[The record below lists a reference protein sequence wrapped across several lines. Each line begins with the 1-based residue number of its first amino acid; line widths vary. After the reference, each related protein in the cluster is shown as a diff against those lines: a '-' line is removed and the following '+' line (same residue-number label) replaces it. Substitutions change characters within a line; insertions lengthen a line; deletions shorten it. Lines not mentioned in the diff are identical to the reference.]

1 MIPLSSSSSSPPL
14 SPPPVLPWG
23 RLVPSGGMHPP
34 VDLMPSQK
42 EYWLGRSST
51 KCDVPIVLAKNT
63 NKKETTMMAWAH
75 SMISNKHCRILCDTT
90 SAVYLEDQS
99 GNGTIVNQTTELRK
113 GQLRLLHSGDEI
125 CLVNATTL
133 RKKIASARLLQ
144 KVLLQY
150 TFIFVQ
156 PSKPRRS
163 CVNPRAMKYRPS
175 TTPTP
180 AARRIESIY
189 ELREKIGDGT
199 SGQVRRAIH
208 RQTGQEFAVK
218 VICLRRQLD
227 NKQMEEEVSL
237 MRTLDHPYIVQLV
250 DVFVQS
256 GVAMYLVMELVAG
269 GDLFDR
275 IVQQERYTE
284 VNARRAM
291 RRLLSAV
298 HYLHE
303 TCHIVHRDLKPENIL
318 CTSPTHVKLAD
329 FGLAKIVKG
338 DGLKTFCGT
347 PQYFA
352 PEVLQRRNT
361 VTGQGRY
368 GKPADMWS
376 LGVIL
381 YILLTGK
388 PPFGM
393 VDFMEVGED
402 DDPYAQLKFDN
413 EELWNT
419 MPKAKNL
426 VQQLLRL
433 DPKRRLSVRQACD
446 HPWINTDDGDTH
458 VHPLDDPAVTGR
470 KRLFDASKN
479 NGKQQ
484 QQQPNVE
491 EKKEESDDQPPQQ
504 HKSMSKEAFASA
516 SLKGQTHSSMEVDE
530 SHPSG
535 SSLSFKH
542 PNKGDETLPSLFQD
556 AVSKQP
562 SLPNLA
568 TLNVLSTSS
577 KMIIDDDDKETSTTT
592 EEDLEQH
599 LTEGPEP
606 KMNTDDDKETSTTTK
621 EDPEQHLTEGPEPKM
636 NTDDDKETSTTTKE
650 DPEQHLTEEP
660 EPTTTES
667 SSSKTTTSPTVLV
680 TPSEFPVTPEDGE
693 VIAPL
698 PNTPLANLNQRGNH
712 FRQSVLEHQ
721 MKATT
726 TTTTKSKQQET
737 TVASPEVQLREP
749 NLAAVTPNVSDVQT
763 PKEQQPEEEDDDDII
778 SQFSEPEPSS
788 LESFPESPAATNS
801 NRKRPLEESEDLQ
814 QSDAKRRNKNS
825 RQTTLSSWFV
835 KTT

>member
-34 VDLMPSQK
+34 VDFMPSQK
-42 EYWLGRSST
+42 EYWVGRSST
-51 KCDVPIVLAKNT
+51 KCAVPIVLAKNT
-63 NKKETTMMAWAH
+63 NNKETTMMAWAH
-75 SMISNKHCRILCDTT
+75 SMISNQHCRILCDTT

-99 GNGTIVNQTTELRK
+99 GNGTFVNQTTELRK

-180 AARRIESIY
+180 AAKRIETIY

-227 NKQMEEEVSL
+227 TKQMEQEVSL
-237 MRTLDHPYIVQLV
+237 MRTLDHPYIVQLI

-284 VNARRAM
+284 VDARRAM

-329 FGLAKIVKG
+329 FGLAKIVKS

-402 DDPYAQLKFDN
+402 DDPYAKLKFDN
-413 EELWNT
+413 EEQWNT

-433 DPKRRLSVRQACD
+433 DPKRRFSVRQACD

-470 KRLFDASKN
+470 KRLFEPTTN
-479 NGKQQ
+479 NGKQQQ

-491 EKKEESDDQPPQQ
+491 EKKEEPDDRPPPH
-504 HKSMSKEAFASA
+504 HKSMSKEDF
-516 SLKGQTHSSMEVDE
+516 SLAALKDQAHSFMEVDE
-530 SHPSG
+530 SQASG

-542 PNKGDETLPSLFQD
+542 PNKGGKTLPSLFQD
-556 AVSKQP
+556 AISKQP

-568 TLNVLSTSS
+568 QLNVLSTSS
-577 KMIIDDDDKETSTTT
+577 
-592 EEDLEQH
+592 
-599 LTEGPEP
+599 

-621 EDPEQHLTEGPEPKM
+621 EDPEQRLTEGPEP
-636 NTDDDKETSTTTKE
+636 TTI
-650 DPEQHLTEEP
+650 
-660 EPTTTES
+660 ES
-667 SSSKTTTSPTVLV
+667 SSSKTMTSPTVSV
-680 TPSEFPVTPEDGE
+680 TPSESPVTPEDGE

-698 PNTPLANLNQRGNH
+698 PNSPLANLNQRGNH
-712 FRQSVLEHQ
+712 FRQSVLEQQ
-721 MKATT
+721 MKAS
-726 TTTTKSKQQET
+726 TTTKSKQQQQEIK
-737 TVASPEVQLREP
+737 VASPEVQLREP
-749 NLAAVTPNVSDVQT
+749 NQAAVTPNVSNVQT
-763 PKEQQPEEEDDDDII
+763 PQEQQPPPEEEDDDDIM
-778 SQFSEPEPSS
+778 SHFSEPEPSS
-788 LESFPESPAATNS
+788 LESFPESPAAPNATTNS